1 MYITWL
7 HLFLFFTCVWANNNK
22 KLSSLSPECIGEND
36 KIKITNYPTEL
47 VVEKRPEK
55 IQARA
60 GFEPMTSAIP
70 VQRSTN

>member
-1 MYITWL
+1 MAPSLLIF
-7 HLFLFFTCVWANNNK
+7 HLCLGQQQQK
-22 KLSSLSPECIGEND
+22 IKLSLSPECIGEND
-36 KIKITNYPTEL
+36 KIKITNYATEL

-70 VQRSTN
+70 VQRFTN